1 MSGFGRREC
10 STDSAE
16 AADGRAGKAGSR
28 RNRRAH
34 TAHGPIIVVAAL
46 LLLPPSLTA
55 QNIVFEDVTQIAG
68 IDFTHNNGATG
79 NKYLP
84 ETVGAGAAFIDYNGD
99 RFPDIFFANGT
110 NWPGEAGPG
119 STSRLYRND
128 RDGTFTDVSEEAGL
142 DIEIYALGT
151 AVADYDNDG
160 DDDLFVTAL
169 GQNRLFRNEGAG
181 TFLDRTEEAG
191 MIGPEEFSTSAAWA
205 DYDND
210 GDVDLFEANYV
221 DWSIDGDIRCAFDGV
236 NKSYCTP
243 ESYEGSSLRLWTN
256 NGDGT
261 FRDRTAMAG
270 LLDPSSKGLGVAA
283 FDHNQDGWTDILV
296 VNDTEPNKLYENN
309 GDGTFAEV
317 GLLAGIAYSEDGI
330 ARAGMGVDA
339 ADYDRSGYPSIV
351 IGNFSNEMLALY
363 HNESGNGLFID
374 VAPQYEIGRN
384 SFLTLAFACL
394 FMDYDLDGWLDIVVA
409 NGHVVEVIQQI
420 QPRVSYAQQP
430 HMFRNLAGKGFE
442 EVTDRLGDD
451 FGTPRVGRGA
461 ALADIDN
468 DGDLDVLMTTS
479 GGPAVLFRNDGG
491 TRQSLRVRLEG
502 NTSNRNGLGARV
514 TVTAGEDV
522 QTQTM
527 RSGAGYLSQNEL
539 VLTFGL
545 DTHRAADRIE
555 VEWPGGQIDR
565 LDNIEA
571 GRMIT
576 VREGRGIAESLPFP
590 N

>member
-1 MSGFGRREC
+1 MIGLERTEFFP
-10 STDSAE
+10 DSKE
-16 AADGRAGKAGSR
+16 AAEGRWGNAGSS

-34 TAHGPIIVVAAL
+34 TAHSPIIVLAAL
-46 LLLPPSLTA
+46 LLLPPSLRA
-55 QNIVFEDVTQIAG
+55 QDIVFEDVTQIAG

-110 NWPGEAGPG
+110 NWPGEDGPG

-128 RDGTFTDVSEEAGL
+128 RDGTFTEVSAEAGL

-181 TFLDRTEEAG
+181 TFVDRTEEAG

-243 ESYEGSSLRLWTN
+243 ESYEGASLRLWTN

-309 GDGTFAEV
+309 GDGRFVEV

-339 ADYDRSGYPSIV
+339 ADYDRSGFPSIV

-394 FMDYDLDGWLDIVVA
+394 FMDYDLDGWLDIIVA

-420 QPRVSYAQQP
+420 QPRVSYAQRP
-430 HMFRNLAGKGFE
+430 HMFRNLAGEGFE
-442 EVTDRLGDD
+442 EVTDRLGED
-451 FGTPRVGRGA
+451 FNTPRVSRGV
-461 ALADIDN
+461 ALSDIDN
-468 DGDLDVLMTTS
+468 DGDVDVLMTTS

-502 NTSNRNGLGARV
+502 NTSNRNGLGTRV

-545 DTHRAADRIE
+545 DAHRAADRID
-555 VEWPGGQIDR
+555 VEWPGGRIDR

-576 VREGRGIAESLPFP
+576 VREGRGIAESLPFL